1 MVVQRQLQPDSRIQR
16 HNRCAEHA
24 AFRIRH
30 GQTGTSH
37 RAGRRDVQVLM
48 PRWAAAVL
56 VCAAVAF
63 AQTDPA
69 EEILK
74 RAIALH
80 QQGKIEDAIQ
90 AYRAYIAK
98 RPDSVLALA
107 NLGAAYARTG
117 RYQDAIGQY
126 QRALKLEPGYAGAQL
141 NLGLAYY
148 MTGQVDAAAAEFEKL
163 HRAAPVDL
171 QPVLLLAD
179 CRLAMGENKKV
190 IELLEPFAGS
200 RPDDLAIAYMLGTAL
215 IRDNQPVRGQAVI
228 DRILRHGDSAE
239 TWLLLGTAKLTAG
252 DFPGALADLKKAVD
266 LKPDLPDAWVYY
278 GQALLRTGDPA
289 TATDAYRKAL
299 AADPHSFA
307 ANMQMAILLKEAD
320 DLPGALECLRRAQQV
335 RPKDLTLRYQFASIA
350 LHDGKLDVA
359 RSGLEEIVKQS
370 PAYTEAHVMLATVYY
385 RLKRKEDGD
394 RERAIVQK
402 LIAEAQRKQQQGLN
416 VK

>member
-1 MVVQRQLQPDSRIQR
+1 
-16 HNRCAEHA
+16 
-24 AFRIRH
+24 
-30 GQTGTSH
+30 
-37 RAGRRDVQVLM
+37 
-48 PRWAAAVL
+48 
-56 VCAAVAF
+56 VAF
-63 AQTDPA
+63 AQADSS

-74 RAIALH
+74 RAITLH
-80 QQGKIEDAIQ
+80 QQGKIEDAIE
-90 AYRAYIAK
+90 AYRSYIAK

-117 RYQDAIGQY
+117 RYQDAIAQY
-126 QRALKLEPGYAGAQL
+126 ERALKLDPGYAGAQL

-148 MTGQVDAAAAEFEKL
+148 KTGQVDAAASEFEKL

-190 IELLEPFAGS
+190 IELLEPFATS

-215 IRDNQPVRGQAVI
+215 IRDDQPARGQPII

-252 DFPGALADLKKAVD
+252 DFPGALSDLKKAAD

-289 TATDAYRKAL
+289 TATEAYRKAL
-299 AADPHSFA
+299 AANPYSFA
-307 ANMQMAILLKEAD
+307 ANLQMAILLKEAND
-320 DLPGALECLRRAQQV
+320 IPGALECLRRAQRA
-335 RPKDLTLRYQFASIA
+335 RPRDLALRYQFASIA
-350 LHDGKLDVA
+350 LHEENLEPA
-359 RSGLEEIVKQS
+359 RRDLEEIVKES
-370 PAYTEAHVMLATVYY
+370 PSYREAHVALATVYY

-402 LIAEAQRKQQQGLN
+402 LITEAQLKQQQGVN

>member
-1 MVVQRQLQPDSRIQR
+1 
-16 HNRCAEHA
+16 
-24 AFRIRH
+24 
-30 GQTGTSH
+30 
-37 RAGRRDVQVLM
+37 M
-48 PRWAAAVL
+48 PRWAAALL
-56 VCAAVAF
+56 VCAAAVF
-63 AQTDPA
+63 AQTDAA

-80 QQGKIEDAIQ
+80 QQGKIDAAIE
-90 AYRAYIAK
+90 AYRSYIAK

-107 NLGAAYARTG
+107 NLGAAYARAG
-117 RYQDAIGQY
+117 RYQDAIQQY
-126 QRALKLEPGYAGAQL
+126 QHALKLQPGYAGAQL

-148 MTGQVDAAAAEFEKL
+148 KTGQAEAAASEFEKV
-163 HRAAPVDL
+163 HRAAPAEL

-190 IELLEPFAGS
+190 IELLDPLATG

-215 IRDNQPVRGQAVI
+215 IRDEQPARGQTVI

-239 TWLLLGTAKLTAG
+239 TWLLLGTAKLNAG

-266 LKPDLPDAWVYY
+266 LKPDLPDAWAYY

-289 TATDAYRKAL
+289 AATEAYRKAL
-299 AADPHSFA
+299 AANPYSFA
-307 ANMQMAILLKEAD
+307 ANMQMAILLKEAGD
-320 DLPGALECLRRAQQV
+320 MPGARECLVRARQV
-335 RPKDLTLRYQFASIA
+335 RPKDLGLRYQLASVA
-350 LHDGKLDVA
+350 MHEGNLDAA
-359 RSGLEEIVKQS
+359 RRGLEEIVKES
-370 PAYTEAHVMLATVYY
+370 PSYTEAHVTLATVYY

>member
-1 MVVQRQLQPDSRIQR
+1 
-16 HNRCAEHA
+16 
-24 AFRIRH
+24 
-30 GQTGTSH
+30 
-37 RAGRRDVQVLM
+37 M
-48 PRWAAAVL
+48 PRWAVAVL

-80 QQGKIEDAIQ
+80 QQGKIEDAIE
-90 AYRAYIAK
+90 AYRSYIAK

-117 RYQDAIGQY
+117 RYQEAIAQY
-126 QRALKLEPGYAGAQL
+126 RRALKLQPGYVGAQL

-148 MTGQVDAAAAEFEKL
+148 KTGQADAAAAEFEAV
-163 HRAAPVDL
+163 HRAAPSEL

-179 CRLAMGENKKV
+179 CRLAMGEHKKV
-190 IELLEPFAGS
+190 IDLLEPLANS

-215 IRDNQPVRGQAVI
+215 IRDDQPARGQAVI

-239 TWLLLGTAKLTAG
+239 TWLLLGTAKLNAG

-266 LKPDLPDAWVYY
+266 LKPDLPDAWACY

-289 TATDAYRKAL
+289 TATEAYRKAL
-299 AADPHSFA
+299 TADPYSFA

-320 DLPGALECLRRAQQV
+320 DIPGAVECLRRAQRV
-335 RPKDLTLRYQFASIA
+335 RPKDLALRYQFASIA
-350 LHDGKLDVA
+350 LQEGSLESA
-359 RSGLEEIVKQS
+359 RRDLEEVVKES
-370 PAYTEAHVMLATVYY
+370 PAYTEAHVALATVYY

-402 LIAEAQRKQQQGLN
+402 LIAEAQRKQQQGVN